1 MKTFEDLVFEP
12 HAISVRSNRFKKHKQ
27 AIIDFDNG
35 YSVSVIF
42 GTTFYSNGIDTY
54 ELAVFLE
61 GEICYPSEIGDDV
74 LAYITKEEV
83 TEAMIKVQ
91 QLK

>member
-12 HAISVRSNRFKKHKQ
+12 HAISVNSDRFKNHKQ

-54 ELAVFLE
+54 ELAVLFENSL
-61 GEICYPSEIGDDV
+61 CYPSEIGNDV
-74 LAYITKEEV
+74 LGNITKEEV